1 MAMFITGRSNAEL
14 EIGIRIAQERNRTEI
29 VPLF

>member
-1 MAMFITGRSNAEL
+1 MAMFITGRSEL
-14 EIGIRIAQERNRTEI
+14 EIGISIAQERSRAEI